1 MVVVGGRRKEE
12 ERKKGRLVGMCTQE
26 KGERLGGDSEGKQKG
41 VCGYQG
47 LGRMKDGKGWL
58 VSRIPSVDSPT
69 ILRPSL
75 AVSHTSSYDPPSL
88 HFPLSLFLP
97 FTTFTPAVLRPS
109 HSPAH
114 SPPEPVLSP
123 GHSLTLS
130 ASFFT
135 PHSSYQPRLSL
146 AHSSYRTRVLAH
158 SLALKASFV
167 RTRCYPKPGRPTT
180 SPSRP

>member
-1 MVVVGGRRKEE
+1 MVVVVGGRRKEE

-88 HFPLSLFLP
+88 HFPLSLSFSLLP
-97 FTTFTPAVLRPS
+97 PS
-109 HSPAH
+109 PLQSFD
-114 SPPEPVLSP
+114 PPTHPPTHPLSP
-123 GHSLTLS
+123 CSPLDTRSPYQPRFSLLTHPISLVSHSLTRPIGLACS
-130 ASFFT
+130 LT
-135 PHSSYQPRLSL
+135 HSP
-146 AHSSYRTRVLAH
+146 
-158 SLALKASFV
+158 
-167 RTRCYPKPGRPTT
+167 
-180 SPSRP
+180 